1 MDAVIETGGGRT
13 LNTSLQCLKP
23 DGTVVPLGLLSG
35 ATATLDLPLITVTR
49 RRIVGVN
56 VGHREDM
63 LEMCRTV
70 AAKGLQPTVDR
81 VYRFEDAVVAF
92 EDYERKNL

>member
-1 MDAVIETGGGRT
+1 M
-13 LNTSLQCLKP
+13 
-23 DGTVVPLGLLSG
+23 GLLSG

-63 LEMCRTV
+63 LEMCSAD
-70 AAKGLQPTVDR
+70 AAKGIRPIVDR
-81 VYRFEDAVVAF
+81 VYWFEDAVAAF
-92 EDYERKNL
+92 EDYAGKNLFSKYVIQIGE